1 LERTKVVEENQNL
14 KKQLVQLE
22 KMVAV
27 EKKIRQSET
36 ERVK

>member
-1 LERTKVVEENQNL
+1 VVEENQNL